1 MITQKNFKS
10 KKVSNQYTRFFDLK
24 KLLPISKNRHDE
36 EFSRETIFAR
46 RVKAPAQKRSRS
58 RAICEAYHSRRSS
71 PMQWRHTDNC
81 VTSHDSEGTAYLY
94 MSESDDDEG
103 IDGPVCYKVFH
114 EPSAK
119 PLPKQQLQPVE
130 PLISPLP
137 RGIRISICVEHTRFP
152 LVARVSK
159 AMGLTHVPEHRLWN
173 IQWCDT
179 TPHFDLLKG
188 MKRFQQINHFPG
200 MSEICR
206 KDMLA
211 LNLNR
216 MFKMFPGD
224 YRIFPK
230 TWLLP
235 SE

>member
-1 MITQKNFKS
+1 MITKKNYKL
-10 KKVSNQYTRFFDLK
+10 KQGSNQYTRFFDLK
-24 KLLPISKNRHDE
+24 KLLSKPKFEKDE

-46 RVKAPAQKRSRS
+46 PTKKPIKHKKPN
-58 RAICEAYHSRRSS
+58 RAKGGESAYI
-71 PMQWRHTDNC
+71 PTKPPVQWRHTDNI
-81 VTSHDSEGTAYLY
+81 VMKQKGDPYLEMSDTSDHHQKHD
-94 MSESDDDEG
+94 
-103 IDGPVCYKVFH
+103 PVCYNVMR
-114 EPSAK
+114 EPSPSIPDEPPHMGMK
-119 PLPKQQLQPVE
+119 VLPLA
-130 PLISPLP
+130 

-152 LVARVSK
+152 LVGRVAK
-159 AMGLTHVPEHRLWN
+159 NMGLTHVPEHRLWN
-173 IQWCDT
+173 IQWSDN

>member
-1 MITQKNFKS
+1 MKGGDSAYF
-10 KKVSNQYTRFFDLK
+10 
-24 KLLPISKNRHDE
+24 PIKPP
-36 EFSRETIFAR
+36 
-46 RVKAPAQKRSRS
+46 V
-58 RAICEAYHSRRSS
+58 
-71 PMQWRHTDNC
+71 QWRHTDNI
-81 VTSHDSEGTAYLY
+81 VMKQKGEPYMEITENSEHHQ
-94 MSESDDDEG
+94 DRQ
-103 IDGPVCYKVFH
+103 PVCYNVLRDPIPPSPEQPPHTGIKVL
-114 EPSAK
+114 
-119 PLPKQQLQPVE
+119 PLA
-130 PLISPLP
+130 

-152 LVARVSK
+152 LVGRVAK
-159 AMGLTHVPEHRLWN
+159 NMGLIHVPEHRLWN
-173 IQWCDT
+173 VQWSDN
-179 TPHFDLLKG
+179 TPHFDLLKS

>member
-1 MITQKNFKS
+1 MITQKNYKS

-46 RVKAPAQKRSRS
+46 PTKVPTQNRSRS
-58 RAICEAYHSRRSS
+58 QAACEAYVERRGG
-71 PMQWRHTDNC
+71 PLQWRHTDNC

-94 MSESDDDEG
+94 ISESDDEQRIG
-103 IDGPVCYKVFH
+103 GPVCYNVFH
-114 EPSAK
+114 ESNTK
-119 PLPKQQLQPVE
+119 PLPKHQPVE
-130 PLISPLP
+130 PMISPLP

-159 AMGLTHVPEHRLWN
+159 GMGLTHVPEHRLWN
-173 IQWCDT
+173 LQWCDT